1 MVSGKVLLL
10 VGAAALLPTL
20 AGQVSAQSPALATQP
35 FSPPDAPQV
44 LTRTVWRTLADG
56 KQIVVRR
63 RYAVRFTRQGDGFLL
78 DGQLLDAA
86 VEAPPMLAP
95 LAELERRRSDNGLF
109 PMLLD
114 AAGRIRSGANPEA
127 ANPAAHDNARAQSQ
141 GMLAATPLASAQR
154 QESTAFLNQLAA
166 QGMPAGWPVDLF
178 NPASAERSEHRRIAL
193 PSGLEG
199 EVTVSIKVVGIH
211 SHGMPNAVERT
222 VTTVMAGNAR
232 TSREQ
237 WTLAPVDHVKP

>member
-10 VGAAALLPTL
+10 IGAAALI
-20 AGQVSAQSPALATQP
+20 PALAGRVSAESPAISEQP

-56 KQIVVRR
+56 EQIVVRR
-63 RYAVRFTRQGDGFLL
+63 RYAVQFARQGDGFLL
-78 DGQLLDAA
+78 DGRLLDAA
-86 VEAPPMLAP
+86 VEAPAMLAP
-95 LAELERRRSDNGLF
+95 LAELERKRSDQGLF

-114 AAGRIRSGANPEA
+114 ASGRIRAESKARPID
-127 ANPAAHDNARAQSQ
+127 PALHQNARAQSQ
-141 GMLAATPLASAQR
+141 SIIATTPLAPAQQRESAD
-154 QESTAFLNQLAA
+154 FLNQLAT
-166 QGMPAGWPVDLF
+166 QGVPAAWPVDLF
-178 NPASAERSEHRRIAL
+178 NPANAERSEHRRIVL

-199 EVTVSIKVVGIH
+199 EVTVSVKVVGMH
-211 SHGMPNAVERT
+211 SHGLPNAVERT
-222 VTTVMAGNAR
+222 VTTVLAGSAR